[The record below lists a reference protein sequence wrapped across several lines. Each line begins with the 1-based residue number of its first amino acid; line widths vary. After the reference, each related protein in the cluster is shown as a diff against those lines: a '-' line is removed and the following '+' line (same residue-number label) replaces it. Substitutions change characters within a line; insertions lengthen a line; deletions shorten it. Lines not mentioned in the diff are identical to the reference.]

1 MPLVHALVLGIIQGA
16 TELIPVSSSGHL
28 ILARW
33 AFGWETGSPG
43 VEKAFDVSVHVGT
56 LVGVVVFLRADLAR
70 LVGTAVRTIR
80 TRSIS
85 SADDRLPVL
94 LVVATVPAAI
104 TGALLEDVITEHL
117 GEPWLIA
124 VMLIAFGVVLAIADR
139 ASGMR
144 PLVELDARRAVM
156 VGAAQALALQP
167 GVSRSGATIAAARA
181 LGFEREAAARLS
193 FLMSIPLIAGAAV
206 FEAVKLAGEG
216 VDGSFFGAVAVG
228 AITAAITAVG
238 ALWLVLRML
247 RTRTFAPFVAY
258 RIALGVVVLV
268 VVASGVR

>member
-1 MPLVHALVLGIIQGA
+1 MPLIHALVLGVIQGA

-33 AFGWETGSPG
+33 ALGWETGSPG

-56 LVGVVVFLRADLAR
+56 LVGVVAFLRADLAR
-70 LVGTAVRTIR
+70 IVAAAARTLR
-80 TRSIS
+80 TRSIHS
-85 SADDRLPVL
+85 TDDRLPLL

-124 VMLIAFGVVLAIADR
+124 VMLISFGLVLAVADR
-139 ASGMR
+139 ASGTR
-144 PLVELDARRAVM
+144 PLVELDTRRAVI

-181 LGFEREAAARLS
+181 LGFEREVAARLS

-206 FEAVKLAGEG
+206 FEAVNLAGDG
-216 VDGSFFGAVAVG
+216 LDGSFLGAVAVG
-228 AITAAITAVG
+228 ATSAAITAVA
-238 ALWLVLRML
+238 ALWLVLRIL
-247 RTRTFAPFVAY
+247 RTRTFAPFVVY
-258 RIALGVVVLV
+258 RVALGVVVLT
-268 VVASGVR
+268 VVATSVR